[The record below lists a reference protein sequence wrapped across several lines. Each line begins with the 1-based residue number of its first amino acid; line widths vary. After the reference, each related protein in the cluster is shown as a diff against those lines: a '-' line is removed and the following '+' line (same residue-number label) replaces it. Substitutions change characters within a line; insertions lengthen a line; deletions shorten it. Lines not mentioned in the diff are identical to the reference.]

1 MASKDLTRY
10 YKIQPH
16 ERGLGFVA
24 IEYIYDRGEIKR
36 LWTSNNH
43 CDESLCEVEINRR
56 KETVKTVQGL
66 DLSKR
71 SKHKIYYFEGIRQ
84 L

>member
-1 MASKDLTRY
+1 MVSKDLTRY
-10 YKIQPH
+10 YRIQPH
-16 ERGLGFVA
+16 ESGLGFIA
-24 IEYIYDRGEIKR
+24 IEYIYDKGKIKR

-43 CDESLCEVEINRR
+43 CDESLCEVEIKRR
-56 KETVKTVQGL
+56 KETVKRVQDL

-71 SKHKIYYFEGIRQ
+71 LGRKIYYFECMRP

>member
-10 YKIQPH
+10 YKIQSH
-16 ERGLGFVA
+16 ERGLGFIA
-24 IEYIYDRGEIKR
+24 IEYIYDRGKIKQ
-36 LWTSNNH
+36 LWMSNNH
-43 CDESLCEVEINRR
+43 CDESLCEVEIKRR
-56 KETVKTVQGL
+56 KETVKLVQGL

-71 SKHKIYYFEGIRQ
+71 LGHKIYYFENMGP

>member
-16 ERGLGFVA
+16 ERGLGFIA
-24 IEYIYDRGEIKR
+24 IEYIYDRGKIKR

-43 CDESLCEVEINRR
+43 CYESLCEVEVIRR

>member
-1 MASKDLTRY
+1 MVSKDLTRY

-24 IEYIYDRGEIKR
+24 IEYIYDRGKIKR

-43 CDESLCEVEINRR
+43 CDESLCEVEVIRR
-56 KETVKTVQGL
+56 KCTVKRVQDL

-71 SKHKIYYFEGIRQ
+71 LGRKIYYFDGMRP

>member
-16 ERGLGFVA
+16 ECGLGFIA
-24 IEYIYDRGEIKR
+24 IEYIYDRGKIKR

-43 CDESLCEVEINRR
+43 CDESLCEVEVIRR

>member
-16 ERGLGFVA
+16 ELGLGFIA
-24 IEYIYDRGEIKR
+24 IEYIYDKGNIKL

-43 CDESLCEVEINRR
+43 CDESLCEVEIKTERR
-56 KETVKTVQGL
+56 E
-66 DLSKR
+66 LSK
-71 SKHKIYYFEGIRQ
+71 SKAWI
-84 L
+84 

>member
-10 YKIQPH
+10 YEIQPH
-16 ERGLGFVA
+16 ERGLGFIA
-24 IEYIYDRGEIKR
+24 IEYIYDRGKIKR

-43 CDESLCEVEINRR
+43 CDESLCEVEVARR

-71 SKHKIYYFEGIRQ
+71 SKHRIYYFEGIRQ

>member
-1 MASKDLTRY
+1 MASKGLTRY

-24 IEYIYDRGEIKR
+24 IEYIYDRGKVKR

-43 CDESLCEVEINRR
+43 CDESLCEVEIKSR
-56 KETVKTVQGL
+56 KARVKQIREL
-66 DLSKR
+66 DLTRKCL
-71 SKHKIYYFEGIRQ
+71 HKIYNWGHQ
-84 L
+84 DLL

>member
-16 ERGLGFVA
+16 ERGLGFIA
-24 IEYIYDRGEIKR
+24 IEYIYDRGKVKR

-43 CDESLCEVEINRR
+43 CDKRLCEVEIKNRKAR
-56 KETVKTVQGL
+56 VKQIREL
-66 DLSKR
+66 DLTR
-71 SKHKIYYFEGIRQ
+71 NRQHKLCNWGHQ
-84 L
+84 DLL

>member
-16 ERGLGFVA
+16 ERGK
-24 IEYIYDRGEIKR
+24 IKR

-43 CDESLCEVEINRR
+43 CDESLCEVGVIRR

-71 SKHKIYYFEGIRQ
+71 SKHRIYYFEGIRQ

>member
-16 ERGLGFVA
+16 ERGLGFIA
-24 IEYIYDRGEIKR
+24 IEYIYDRGKIKQ

-43 CDESLCEVEINRR
+43 CDESLCEVEIKRR
-56 KETVKTVQGL
+56 KETVKRVQDL

-71 SKHKIYYFEGIRQ
+71 LGRKIYYFECMRP

>member
-24 IEYIYDRGEIKR
+24 IEYIYDRGKIKR

-43 CDESLCEVEINRR
+43 CDESLCEVEIKRR
-56 KETVKTVQGL
+56 KETVKLVQGL

-71 SKHKIYYFEGIRQ
+71 FGHKIYYFENMGP

>member
-1 MASKDLTRY
+1 MANKDLTRY

-16 ERGLGFVA
+16 EPGLGFIA
-24 IEYIYDRGEIKR
+24 IEYIYDEGKIKR

-43 CDESLCEVEINRR
+43 CGESLCEVEIKRR

-71 SKHKIYYFEGIRQ
+71 LGRKIYYFEHMRP

>member
-1 MASKDLTRY
+1 MASKDLTHY

-24 IEYIYDRGEIKR
+24 IEYIYDRGKIKR

-43 CDESLCEVEINRR
+43 CDESLCEVEIMCR
-56 KETVKTVQGL
+56 KETVKTLQGL
-66 DLSKR
+66 DLTRKCL
-71 SKHKIYYFEGIRQ
+71 HKFYNWGHQ
-84 L
+84 DLL